1 MGHQDQKRRKQGH
14 TTPCHGCGEVEDVVK
29 GSEEANKTTKR
40 TSESDARALSQRPLS
55 LVLWDGSGV

>member
-1 MGHQDQKRRKQGH
+1 M
-14 TTPCHGCGEVEDVVK
+14 VK